1 MLDRMTGKG
10 DGINDQIMK
19 MSMYYVLF
27 IIVIHMEIISIYQVC
42 KNYRDYEENNID
54 IYLTQYN
61 YSIDIHQNIFK
72 LYYYFLLI

>member
-19 MSMYYVLF
+19 MSMYWILF
-27 IIVIHMEIISIYQVC
+27 IIVTHMEIISMYQVS
-42 KNYRDYEENNID
+42 KNYKDYEEINID

-61 YSIDIHQNIFK
+61 YSINIIFK